1 MATTT
6 ITTTAAQD
14 QRLSSAFG
22 ILLGLTNGGGAPRGA
37 TQTEIKQQVI
47 NYLTGVVLQVERQQ
61 AQLAITDTP
70 FTPT

>member
-6 ITTTAAQD
+6 INTTTTQD

-22 ILLGLTNGGGAPRGA
+22 ILMGLTNGVGAPRGA
-37 TQTEIKQQVI
+37 TQAEIKQEVI

-61 AQLAITDTP
+61 AQQAITDTS